1 MKPLPATLLI
11 TLALAS
17 PADPEPALSYFTN
30 LRDVTIAAA
39 DRQNYIIVDEDIW
52 NHARPDLVDLRL
64 YDNGTQV
71 PFVLAEQRG
80 GTSSEERPA
89 KILNLGAVGG
99 HTEFDLDIGEIAE
112 YDRIRLQLDAKDFVA
127 TASVEGR
134 STLGHGPGT
143 TL

>member
-1 MKPLPATLLI
+1 MKLLPATLLI

-52 NHARPDLVDLRL
+52 NHARPELADLRL
-64 YDNGTQV
+64 YDNGTQE
-71 PFVLAEQRG
+71 PLVLAAQRG

-89 KILNLGAVGG
+89 KNISMAAVGG
-99 HTEFDLDIGEIAE
+99 RTVHDLELGQIAPV
-112 YDRIRLQLDAKDFVA
+112 R
-127 TASVEGR
+127 
-134 STLGHGPGT
+134 
-143 TL
+143 